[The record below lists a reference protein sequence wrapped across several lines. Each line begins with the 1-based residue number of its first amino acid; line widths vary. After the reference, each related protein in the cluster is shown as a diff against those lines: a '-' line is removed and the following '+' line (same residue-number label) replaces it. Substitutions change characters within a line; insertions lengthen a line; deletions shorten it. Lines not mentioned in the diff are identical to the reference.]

1 MNTGR
6 RKIFLKNKESSK
18 EINMSVLEVV
28 VLIPSIKD
36 IYGAGGDSYGAGG
49 GGDYQYELVVI
60 TNNIKVVE
68 LVANFYWL

>member
-36 IYGAGGDSYGAGG
+36 IYGAGGDRYGAGS
-49 GGDYQYELVVI
+49 GDYQYELVGGYY
-60 TNNIKVVE
+60 KQYKGCR
-68 LVANFYWL
+68 AGG

>member
-6 RKIFLKNKESSK
+6 RKIFLQNKESSK
-18 EINMSVLEVV
+18 EIKMSVLEQVV
-28 VLIPSIKD
+28 MIPSIKD
-36 IYGAGGDSYGAGG
+36 IYGAGG

-68 LVANFYWL
+68 LVANYSD

>member
-6 RKIFLKNKESSK
+6 RKIFLQNKESSK

-49 GGDYQYELVVI
+49 GDYQYELVVV

-68 LVANFYWL
+68 LVANYSD